1 MLEKYWSF
9 IPEETPE
16 KWQHLLRG
24 LSVDLVLAQMKPE
37 TNEIQAKMML
47 FCVYI
52 TLLVWSYKAL
62 EPHRLSSYL
71 SVKLLLKTH
80 KDIL

>member
-24 LSVDLVLAQMKPE
+24 LSVDLLLAQMKPE
-37 TNEIQAKMML
+37 TRNQWNTSQDDVVLCVSYTVSLKLQSSGASSTVIL
-47 FCVYI
+47 FVC
-52 TLLVWSYKAL
+52 
-62 EPHRLSSYL
+62 
-71 SVKLLLKTH
+71 
-80 KDIL
+80 